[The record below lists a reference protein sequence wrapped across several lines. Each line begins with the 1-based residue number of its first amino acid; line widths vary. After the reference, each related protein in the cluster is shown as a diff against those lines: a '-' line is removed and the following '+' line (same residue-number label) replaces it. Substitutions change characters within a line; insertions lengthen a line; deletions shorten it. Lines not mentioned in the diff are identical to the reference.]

1 MGGLA
6 ELDDKFVAWT
16 GGEPDDTWTGLKVS
30 TPDFNSPNQLRST
43 NDVKGYNHR
52 KTGLSTKFKKTDL
65 LMPFKKLVQAHMK
78 DTGLDTVAHLPDMRK
93 KMSHVITDHAR
104 FTLDSARTSSA
115 DQMKRYD
122 KYDRSN
128 NDAAK
133 AFLLDSLDVELKTT
147 ITELIE
153 DNDSFN
159 VVWLTLMNEIQT
171 QSIERIESIKRQIK
185 DRKPQMYAGQ
195 DLMKMAVANRADALE
210 LTNAGQY
217 EHNLSLDMLKNYL
230 LGGGADNEDFRF
242 PLRLLKIKLDEQ
254 LIQIGYMDKA
264 AADAHM
270 LTEKLHYKDINN
282 GATKTYR
289 KQKDLG
295 QWPPAKNASDS
306 KAPPAGYG
314 AHLAQTQEWCGT
326 QAEVLAM
333 IQGHAAPAATQVW
346 GGTQA
351 EVLALIQN
359 EQQNRTKTGVCH
371 SCNKPGHWSRECPL
385 KKKDN
390 GTPNWKKV
398 APAAGAAASKL
409 VGDKTFNWCAKCVR
423 WTPTHDTLSHT
434 GGAGKPAATTE
445 ANLGESGPGLQFND
459 PSVWMFDPN
468 LTLGDFWNLIF
479 PYLMMFQFCM
489 LFSYSPVPTLVAT
502 GLLATPN
509 FLMTLLSATFSTM
522 WDHSVHSFWAP
533 LFWVVGLLVT
543 LWLGMQRPPDGT
555 ADDPDPEPRWKRR
568 NRAQEIKRQR
578 RKTRGWSPGSIKSH
592 GFHKQYPLSLRSS
605 GHFVTDPPKLES
617 QLRNSYLY
625 RFMGEL
631 QSYLWQITLLRWKNP
646 RRSRQNRAHDTVTRR
661 KGGHK
666 FGPKPN
672 QKKGKRDLGPKYQP
686 VPAHGA
692 HNMGNCN
699 FTDRQAGAARK
710 IQAHVN
716 MARVKQWNASA
727 PQGMEMPSPSC
738 FKMVMQAPARFRNA
752 LRKESS
758 FAIIWDSGASISISP
773 NKDDFVGPMT
783 SPGIGTKLKGI
794 VTGLSIQGQ
803 GHVMWAVPDSSG
815 QLRAIKVPAYYVP
828 QARVRLLSTTSLL
841 QSYPGEKIEIEAH
854 QMTLSG
860 EEGTQGRGSV
870 IARVNPV
877 NNLPTTT
884 AYNYSDARA
893 APEALN
899 ALITTVSNDNLNLS
913 EAQKE
918 LVRWHNKL
926 GHIGYKRVQSLMRSG
941 TLAHSEA
948 TRRLH
953 TAACKLTE
961 LPKCAACQFGKQK
974 RRPTP
979 GKTSSIVRDRAG
991 VLSQDHLSPGQRVSV
1006 DHFVCS
1012 TKGRL
1017 FSSRGKSNENDMYCG
1032 GCIFVDHS
1040 SNHVHV
1046 EFQAHLNTHETL
1058 TAKENYELM
1067 CRDLG
1072 VVAQSFLTDNGSAFS
1087 SKEFASELAKFEQI
1101 IRFAGTGAHH
1111 HNGRA
1116 ERSIQTIMAIART
1129 MMLHSAIHWPDVS
1142 DACLWP
1148 MAVQHAVFL
1157 HNHMPNE
1164 ATGISPHDI
1173 FTRSRW
1179 EQRKFHDLHVWGC
1192 PVYVLEKAMHDGKK
1206 LPRWQPRSHRT
1217 MNMGLSA
1224 NHASTVP
1231 LVLNLAT
1238 GYINSQFN
1246 IVFDDWFATVAAS
1259 AEDLPDFNSP
1269 AWADMFG
1276 DSTFHFN
1283 FDDDDDATEEVV
1295 KSNPD
1300 LPPALERSHHAV
1312 SRAMEHHRPSIPLP
1326 VPPPAESTVP
1336 VRRRDTASVVT
1347 DIIERPVASSL
1358 VRPPREHASSTSRE
1372 SFSLSPRESSSTPTR
1387 ETLVHWNLDGPST
1400 PTRVR
1405 WDLPSSSA
1413 YRQQREETSETVLTP
1428 ATQSPTTSTSLRRS
1442 SRSNLGQGINRLVN
1456 GKSDVINLGKG
1467 HSSQRINL
1475 SVDDRSVNLVAD
1487 DRSSAEKDL
1496 LLDIVVQNKIARDA
1510 RPETSVLKDHLRSLL
1525 RTSNE
1530 LNYPQGIK
1538 DMYNRALEDL
1548 DHSDYLALDQP
1559 NVYSKDSRFNKGAPT
1574 KSWLD
1579 PKLWS
1584 HENPGVA
1591 PDKRSMAHAFLVS
1604 AQPGLS
1610 HIYAD
1615 NGITQPYAFKAS
1627 NSDPDTLSYDEAM
1640 ADVDRDKWI
1649 EAAIQEIL
1657 SLEKE
1662 DTWTEVDIEEAL
1674 SKVLPSQ
1681 WVFRRK
1687 RTPDGNI
1694 KAYKAR
1700 SVCRGDLEQ
1709 GTFDTFAPVVA
1720 WSTVRFFLIL
1730 SLILDWHTCSIDF
1743 SSAFVQAKLD
1753 KKVWIHLP
1761 RGFQSTR
1768 PGKTCLRLNK
1778 SIYGLSVAPKLWY
1791 EHLFA
1796 ALKKDGFVA
1805 SKYDPCLLFKKEM
1818 MLVIYVDDVGI
1829 AAKYKKEVDSLVQ
1842 RLEDQGFKLT
1852 REGTFS
1858 EFLGIKFEKNDED
1871 NSINMTQKGL
1881 IRKIIATAG
1890 MKDCNPN
1897 WTPASTTPLGI
1908 DPDGEPMDEEWSYRS
1923 IVGMLL
1929 YLTTNTRPDCSF
1941 AVSQVGRFCHD
1952 PKKSHATA
1960 IKTIVRYLHR
1970 TSDKGM
1976 IVRPTGIL
1984 NLENYVDASF
1994 ANSYGVEPAE
2004 DPISVK
2010 SRTGIIVFLAGCPLI
2025 WKSQLQQSIALS
2037 TFQSEYQALSHSMRI
2052 LIPLRG
2058 LLLETSAKLMLP
2070 AALTSTILC
2079 RTHEDNASALLLANS
2094 QHLNNRNKYL
2104 AVKLH
2109 HFWSHVKPGIIE
2121 VVKCDTKEMI
2131 ADHLTKPLVREVFE
2145 RLRKMMMG
2153 W

>member
-6 ELDDKFVAWT
+6 QLDHDKFVAWV
-16 GGEPDDTWTGLKVS
+16 GGEPDAAWTGFRVPTS
-30 TPDFNSPNQLRST
+30 DFKSPNQLRST

-52 KTGLSTKFKKTDL
+52 KLGLTTKFSKTDL
-65 LMPFKKLVQAHMK
+65 LLPFKKLVQAHMK
-78 DTGLDTVAHLPDMRK
+78 DTGLDTVAYLPDMRQ
-93 KMSHVITDHAR
+93 KMSFVITDHAR
-104 FTLDSARTSSA
+104 FTLDSARTGSVE
-115 DQMKRYD
+115 QMKLYD
-122 KYDRSN
+122 KYDHSN

-133 AFLLDSLDVELKTT
+133 AFLLDSLAVDLKTT
-147 ITELIE
+147 ITELI
-153 DNDSFN
+153 DDDDSFH
-159 VVWLTLMNEIQT
+159 VMWLTLMNEIQT

-242 PLRLLKIKLDEQ
+242 PLRLLKIKLDEE
-254 LIQIGYMDKA
+254 LIQIGYMDKD

-270 LTEKLHYKDINN
+270 VQKKLHYKDINN

-289 KQKDLG
+289 KQSDLG

-314 AHLAQTQEWCGT
+314 AHLAQTKEWCGT

-333 IQGHAAPAATQVW
+333 IKGQAAPEKVW

-359 EQQNRTKTGVCH
+359 EQQSRTKTGVCH
-371 SCNKPGHWSRECPL
+371 NCNKPGHWSRECPL
-385 KKKDN
+385 KKKAGGGSGPSWKREPPPT
-390 GTPNWKKV
+390 GTPET
-398 APAAGAAASKL
+398 KL
-409 VGDKTFNWCAKCVR
+409 ANDLTYNWCAKCKR
-423 WTPTHDTLSHT
+423 WTTTHATVSHT
-434 GGAGKPAATTE
+434 GGSGKTE
-445 ANLGESGPGLQFND
+445 ANLGAVGPGLEFND
-459 PSVWMFDPN
+459 PSAWHVNPN
-468 LTLGDFWNLIF
+468 LTIGDMWDFIF
-479 PYLMMFQFCM
+479 PWLMLFQFGM
-489 LFSYSPVPTLVAT
+489 LFSYTVVPSFVASIP
-502 GLLATPN
+502 GLLLAA
-509 FLMTLLSATFSTM
+509 LSGAFSTM
-522 WDHSVHSFWAP
+522 WAQGATSFLAP
-533 LFWVVGLLVT
+533 LFWMAGMLGT
-543 LWLGMQRPPDGT
+543 FWLSMQRNSDE
-555 ADDPDPEPRWKRR
+555 PEPRWKRR
-568 NRAQEIKRQR
+568 KRSQESKRQR
-578 RKTRGWSPGSIKSH
+578 RKCRGWTPGSIKSH
-592 GFHKQYPLSLRSS
+592 GFHKRYPLSLRSS
-605 GHFVTDPPKLES
+605 GYFVRDAPTVDN
-617 QLRNSYLY
+617 QLCHSFCY

-631 QSYLWQITLLRWKNP
+631 QDYLWQITMLRWKKP
-646 RRSRQNRAHDTVTRR
+646 RRSRKHRAQDTVTRC
-661 KGGHK
+661 KGGN
-666 FGPKPN
+666 FGRKP
-672 QKKGKRDLGPKYQP
+672 KKGRRDRCPKYQP
-686 VPAHGA
+686 VPAHG
-692 HNMGNCN
+692 GNCN
-699 FTDRQAGAARK
+699 FTVRQANAACK

-716 MARVKQWNASA
+716 MARVQQWNTSA
-727 PQGMEMPSPSC
+727 PQGLDMPSPSC

-752 LRKESS
+752 MKKESC
-758 FAIIWDSGASISISP
+758 FPIIWDSGASISISHD
-773 NKDDFVGPMT
+773 KDDFVGPMK

-803 GHVMWAVPDSSG
+803 GHVMWAVPDTSG

-884 AYNYSDARA
+884 AYRYSDARA

-899 ALITTVSNDNLNLS
+899 AIITTVSHDNINLS

-918 LVRWHNKL
+918 LIRWHNKL
-926 GHIGYKRVQSLMRSG
+926 GHVGYKRVQSLMRSG

-953 TAACKLTE
+953 TAACKLTD

-1012 TKGRL
+1012 TRGRL
-1017 FSSRGKSNENDMYCG
+1017 FSSRGKSNQNEMYCG

-1040 SNHVHV
+1040 SNHIDV

-1058 TAKENYELM
+1058 QAKEKYELM

-1129 MMLHSAIHWPDVS
+1129 MMLHSAIHWPDVA

-1164 ATGISPHDI
+1164 DTGISPHDI

-1206 LPRWQPRSHRT
+1206 LPRWKPRSHRT

-1231 LVLNLAT
+1231 LVLNLST

-1259 AEDLPDFNSP
+1259 ADALPDFNSP
-1269 AWADMFG
+1269 EWADMFG
-1276 DSTFHFN
+1276 ESTFHFN
-1283 FDDDDDATEEVV
+1283 FDDDDDDSEGIVE
-1295 KSNPD
+1295 SNPD
-1300 LPPALERSHHAV
+1300 LPAALERSHQAV
-1312 SRAMEHHRPSIPLP
+1312 SQAMEHHRPATPLP
-1326 VPPPAESTVP
+1326 VLPPAESPVP
-1336 VRRRDTASVVT
+1336 AHRRAPISVVT
-1347 DIIERPVASSL
+1347 DVTERPAASKLMRPSREHVTSASRESL
-1358 VRPPREHASSTSRE
+1358 SSSPREQSSTSTRERSVHWDLDSSSHTTPPREYSI
-1372 SFSLSPRESSSTPTR
+1372 
-1387 ETLVHWNLDGPST
+1387 
-1400 PTRVR
+1400 
-1405 WDLPSSSA
+1405 LPSSDA
-1413 YRQQREETSETVLTP
+1413 YRQQREETSESVLTP
-1428 ATQSPTTSTSLRRS
+1428 ATQVPISSPTPTPSSSLRRS
-1442 SRSNLGQGINRLVN
+1442 SRSNLGQGINRLVDGN
-1456 GKSDVINLGKG
+1456 SDTV
-1467 HSSQRINL
+1467 NL
-1475 SVDDRSVNLVAD
+1475 SKGPSNRHANLASNEWSAD
-1487 DRSSAEKDL
+1487 QLALAKH
-1496 LLDIVVQNKIARDA
+1496 IAVQNKIARDE
-1510 RPETSVLKDHLRSLL
+1510 RPETSVLKDHIRSL
-1525 RTSNE
+1525 RRASSD
-1530 LNYPQGIK
+1530 LNYPQGIT
-1538 DMYNRALEDL
+1538 DMYDRALDDL
-1548 DHSDYLALDQP
+1548 DHSDYIALNQP
-1559 NVYSKDSRFNKGAPT
+1559 NVYSKGCRLNKGAPV

-1579 PKLWS
+1579 PKLWAQ
-1584 HENPGVA
+1584 ENPGVSSS
-1591 PDKRSMAHAFLVS
+1591 KNSMVHAFLV
-1604 AQPGLS
+1604 AVQPQLS

-1662 DTWTEVDIEEAL
+1662 GTWTEVDIEEAL
-1674 SKVLPSQ
+1674 TKVLPSQ

-1694 KAYKAR
+1694 KSYKAR

-1709 GTFDTFAPVVA
+1709 GDFDTFAPVVA

-1761 RGFQSTR
+1761 RGFQSNR

-1796 ALKKDGFVA
+1796 ALKKDGFVP
-1805 SKYDPCLLFKKEM
+1805 SKYDPCLLLKADM

-1829 AAKYKKEVDSLVQ
+1829 AAKYQKDVDSLVQ
-1842 RLEDQGFKLT
+1842 RLMDQGFKLT

-1858 EFLGIKFEKNDED
+1858 EFLGIKFDKNLQD
-1871 NSINMTQKGL
+1871 NSITMTQKGL
-1881 IRKIIATAG
+1881 IKKIIATAG
-1890 MKDCNPN
+1890 MNDCNPN

-1941 AVSQVGRFCHD
+1941 AVSQVGRFCHN

-1970 TSDKGM
+1970 TFDKGM
-1976 IVRPTGIL
+1976 IVRPTGVL

-2004 DPISVK
+2004 DPVSVK

-2070 AALTSTILC
+2070 SALTSTILC

-2109 HFWSHVKPGIIE
+2109 HFWSHVKPGVIE

-2145 RLRKMMMG
+2145 RLRKLMLG